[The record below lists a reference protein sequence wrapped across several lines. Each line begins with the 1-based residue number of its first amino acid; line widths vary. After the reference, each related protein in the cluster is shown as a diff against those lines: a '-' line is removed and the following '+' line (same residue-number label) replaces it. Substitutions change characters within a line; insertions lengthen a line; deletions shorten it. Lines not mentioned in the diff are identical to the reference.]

1 MAWFDLD
8 EGHYSRSLPPE
19 MEEKWRLINEEKSP
33 SYDIATVR
41 EFSVALEVLE
51 YANKSAEIN
60 EICAICSLRQDG
72 NEFLRRSGRPIQWL
86 GADLAVSGYGSPV
99 SAGLFARPDLFP
111 EFVKKLNSSG
121 LFQPSDD
128 VLTRYQEAY
137 LRISTDHNLEQMPH
151 AEATWDALLIGRVA
165 NLGE

>member
-1 MAWFDLD
+1 MRYFEPGFVVLRKPEHNYDFQRRDLLRESAPRVDNIFYGGFDRMAWFDLD

-51 YANKSAEIN
+51 YANKSTEIN

-121 LFQPSDD
+121 LFQPS
-128 VLTRYQEAY
+128 
-137 LRISTDHNLEQMPH
+137 
-151 AEATWDALLIGRVA
+151 
-165 NLGE
+165 